1 MGAVSA
7 RRWRGGAAA
16 RCGDVS
22 TKAVTGAP
30 GRANGVLQPFS
41 VLEAAL
47 ANPPR
52 VATAARQAGGTLE
65 RWVSAKFGCEDPGRN
80 ACGGS

>member
-1 MGAVSA
+1 MGGVSA

-22 TKAVTGAP
+22 TKAVTGAR
-30 GRANGVLQPFS
+30 GRANGVLQPFF

-47 ANPPR
+47 TSPPR
-52 VATAARQAGGTLE
+52 IARAARRAGGPLG
-65 RWVSAKFGCEDPGRN
+65 RWVPATPVREDPGRN
-80 ACGGS
+80 AGGGS